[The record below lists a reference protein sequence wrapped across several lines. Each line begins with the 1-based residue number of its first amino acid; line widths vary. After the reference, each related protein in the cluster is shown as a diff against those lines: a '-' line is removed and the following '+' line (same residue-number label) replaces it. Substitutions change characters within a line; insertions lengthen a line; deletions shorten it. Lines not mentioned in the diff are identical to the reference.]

1 MATHDP
7 LLRPPLPTPS
17 PSATFLY
24 FFPCQTFRHGP
35 TNTRAK
41 GPLRLIRNPAPPHPH
56 PWVFLLRFLLSNTP
70 LLDTENTLFSPLGD
84 YSASSVTPSPSNI
97 PHPPGMVLY
106 SPAKLTLHGHTNT
119 LSLSHPFFSL
129 LVDSSA
135 SSVTPA
141 LSNTSPP
148 IRHHISYF
156 SPCQTHP
163 SWTHRYT
170 FLLTLHQCVA

>member
-1 MATHDP
+1 M
-7 LLRPPLPTPS
+7 TPY
-17 PSATFLY
+17 SAHPY
-24 FFPCQTFRHGP
+24 Q
-35 TNTRAK
+35 
-41 GPLRLIRNPAPPHPH
+41 HPH
-56 PWVFLLRFLLSNTP
+56 PLPPSSI
-70 LLDTENTLFSPLGD
+70 FSPAKPSVMDPQIPEQRDPSVSSVTRLPHILTPGYFSYVSSCQTRLYWTQRIHFFYPPGD